1 MKKEKIIVISL
12 IIILIVIMVGVTY
25 AVFSYSKVG
34 ERINS
39 ITTGAISMEYTESDN
54 IISMNKALPTTDATG
69 KVRLTEGEY
78 FDFTVK
84 GVAGGNSSI
93 NYEIGAEEVGEGTI
107 DGSNIKL
114 YLTEIGSDGG
124 ETEVMSPKVYSE
136 EVEENT
142 YTGRP
147 SGVMSL
153 TTGTK
158 TGEFTTKYRLRMYVT
173 EEYNPQGDGG
183 GLTFSIKVNVY
194 GKEGESII
202 QINEPELDN
211 GLIAVRYESN
221 NWVKADTTN
230 NNWYNYDEGEWAN
243 AVTVTSTSLETYK
256 SADAG
261 TVINM
266 DDIETMWVWIP
277 RYSYT
282 IGSEDGVNYYGKKGE
297 YLTTNPTLSLPGEID
312 IRFINKTKKDRG
324 SAKYK
329 VSEGYTEDS
338 WYTPDAFT
346 FGNEE
351 LKGLWVSKFAVSSSV
366 TTEGNCGNGSSYIN
380 IKPNKITWRC
390 ESMSNMHNNA
400 LKLTKSGNS
409 YGLSTDMNSHLMKNS
424 EWGVVAYLSQS
435 KYGKL
440 GNPDYS
446 GKNKQVYANND
457 AQLSAKAGCSQ
468 GPSLN
473 YDDCK
478 YTYDVNLNGTG
489 ASTTGTIYGIYDMVY
504 NTTNLWV
511 AVMGY
516 VEDTPYPDDSGGFNT
531 MPDLKYYDNYNFVD
545 YNMNT
550 LCNGG
555 VCLSHALSETEDWY
569 GGRSNFPDEFNTW
582 SRRGGD
588 SSIFSVDAF
597 DGEAD
602 YMQEGSTTFHFTMSP
617 TK

>member
-54 IISMNKALPTTDATG
+54 IISMNRALPTTDATG

-114 YLTEIGSDGG
+114 YLTEIGNDGL

-243 AVTVTSTSLETYK
+243 AVTVTSISLETYK

-602 YMQEGSTTFHFTMSP
+602 YMQEGDTTFHFTMSP